1 MTEIKKL
8 SDIAEFINGG
18 AWDQGSYSDK
28 GIAVVRVSD
37 VKNGEIDLSQCKFL
51 KKELSE
57 KYKKHQLQEDDL
69 IICTVGSH
77 PTQPGSVVGR
87 TAVVS
92 SEVTGSYLNQN
103 AVLLRAKEGFD
114 QKWLGFLGSN
124 PDFHSYI
131 KAHARGAASQ
141 VRMSISALKEMPIP
155 SISLA
160 QQKKSS
166 DILDTYRSSIRN
178 NLKKIKVLEKMAQT
192 IYIEWFVNFRFPG
205 HENVNLVDS
214 KTDFGEIPEGWT
226 VEKMLDV
233 GQVITG
239 KTPSK
244 LIESNFG
251 HEVPFIK
258 TPDLHGNIFCI
269 KTSEYLSEKGANSQ
283 KKKTLPRNTL
293 IVSCI
298 GTLGVVSITT
308 KESQTNQQI
317 NALVPND
324 DTFLEYGYFLLKGM
338 KKQLQNLGSNGAT
351 MGNVNKGKFE
361 NIKVILPS
369 KANLNE
375 FNQVTSTMF
384 QLIENLQ
391 KQNLYLTQTRDL
403 LIPKLVTGEIEIKG

>member
-214 KTDFGEIPEGWT
+214 KTDFGEIPEGWKIMKVEDLLERIQSGKKYDNKT
-226 VEKMLDV
+226 VVK
-233 GQVITG
+233 
-239 KTPSK
+239 
-244 LIESNFG
+244 
-251 HEVPFIK
+251 H
-258 TPDLHGNIFCI
+258 
-269 KTSEYLSEKGANSQ
+269 
-283 KKKTLPRNTL
+283 
-293 IVSCI
+293 
-298 GTLGVVSITT
+298 GVVPVLDQGKKGTIGYHNDEPGIIASKEQPIIVFANHTCYQNLILYSFSTIQNVLPFLPTENRNIYWLHWAT
-308 KESQTNQQI
+308 KDLIKFNDYKGHWPEFTSKKS
-317 NALVPND
+317 LVPTAELTNKFGD
-324 DTFLEYGYFLLKGM
+324 LISPMVKLKYDLER
-338 KKQLQNLGSNGAT
+338 QN
-351 MGNVNKGKFE
+351 
-361 NIKVILPS
+361 KV
-369 KANLNE
+369 
-375 FNQVTSTMF
+375 
-384 QLIENLQ
+384 
-391 KQNLYLTQTRDL
+391 LTETRDL
-403 LIPKLVTGEIEIKG
+403 LIPKLVTGEIEIKA

>member
-1 MTEIKKL
+1 MAKNNSKYKSVPLGELVTLQQGLAINKKSKHLLVEKSSLSLLRITDLINDKKTQYVDEAAVPKQFIADDASLIYTRTGQVGLVFRNRQGVVHNNCFKIIFGNDLDKDYLYYALKQNRVYNHANQIAQKAAQPDLTHGAFKSISIELHPIKIQKR
-8 SDIAEFINGG
+8 I
-18 AWDQGSYSDK
+18 GSILNAYDNLIDLNQK
-28 GIAVVRVSD
+28 RVS
-37 VKNGEIDLSQCKFL
+37 
-51 KKELSE
+51 
-57 KYKKHQLQEDDL
+57 
-69 IICTVGSH
+69 
-77 PTQPGSVVGR
+77 
-87 TAVVS
+87 
-92 SEVTGSYLNQN
+92 
-103 AVLLRAKEGFD
+103 LLE
-114 QKWLGFLGSN
+114 
-124 PDFHSYI
+124 
-131 KAHARGAASQ
+131 
-141 VRMSISALKEMPIP
+141 E
-155 SISLA
+155 
-160 QQKKSS
+160 
-166 DILDTYRSSIRN
+166 
-178 NLKKIKVLEKMAQT
+178 MAQA

-205 HENVNLVDS
+205 HENVKLVDS

-403 LIPKLVTGEIEIKG
+403 LIPKLVTGEIEIKA

>member
-1 MTEIKKL
+1 MKAFPEIKLDLLIDYVVDNRGKNPAYYCDEGIPVIDNFQITGKRHINL
-8 SDIAEFINGG
+8 KESKRFIDEKVYDEFLRKYLIENDLLLTLVGNGYGSVSLAPKQKSVIIQNTIGIRCNEKCLNEFLFYYFSKNKHKILELNRG
-18 AWDQGSYSDK
+18 AAQPSVK
-28 GIAVVRVSD
+28 VSD
-37 VKNGEIDLSQCKFL
+37 VKGIL
-51 KKELSE
+51 
-57 KYKKHQLQEDDL
+57 
-69 IICTVGSH
+69 
-77 PTQPGSVVGR
+77 
-87 TAVVS
+87 VS
-92 SEVTGSYLNQN
+92 LPPLT
-103 AVLLRAKEGFD
+103 
-114 QKWLGFLGSN
+114 
-124 PDFHSYI
+124 
-131 KAHARGAASQ
+131 
-141 VRMSISALKEMPIP
+141 
-155 SISLA
+155 
-160 QQKKSS
+160 QQKTIVS
-166 DILDTYRSSIRN
+166 ILSNYDELIFN
-178 NLKKIKVLEKMAQT
+178 NEQRIKILEEMAQA
-192 IYIEWFVNFRFPG
+192 IYTEWFVNFRFPG
-205 HENVNLVDS
+205 HENVKLVDS

-403 LIPKLVTGEIEIKG
+403 LIPKLVTGEIEIKA